1 MAQRPSL
8 NKPWRILMTKGMYAQ
23 LHTHLFPGDRDEHGA
38 VILAGLAETE
48 HDVRLL
54 VRELHLAK
62 DGCDYV
68 QGKRGYRMLRAEF
81 ITGQVM
87 KARDERL
94 VYLAVHNHGG
104 TDRVAFS
111 SDDLRSHERG
121 YPALLQ
127 ITRGGPVGALVFAKN
142 AVAGDIWLSDR
153 SRVSLAG
160 ATIIGPRRQLLEPRR
175 LPPSLQQPDP
185 RYDRQVRLFGD
196 RGQKILGKAKVAI
209 VGLGGVGSLLA
220 EYLGRLGVG
229 HFVLIDPDRV
239 ESTNLPR
246 LVGATRWD
254 AAPRI
259 FEATSAG
266 WIKAVGRLLAR
277 SKVHLARRNIR
288 RANPDASVKTLA
300 TDFVESNVPDHLT
313 DCDYIFLAA
322 DTMRARLLFN
332 AIVHQYLIPGVQI
345 GAKVISDNTGAVC
358 DVYAVA
364 RPVAPGSGC
373 LWCNGL
379 INSSKLQEESLSD
392 EERRAQQYVDE
403 PEIVAPSVIT
413 LNALAAAQA
422 ANDFMF
428 YMIGLAAED
437 TTLDYMRFRPSRREV
452 WWDEPR
458 SDIDCVDCGRSERSR
473 FARGDGQR
481 LPVKYRRAA

>member
-1 MAQRPSL
+1 MAQQPPL
-8 NKPWRILMTKGMYAQ
+8 NKPWRILMTRGMYAR
-23 LHTHLFPGDRDEHGA
+23 LHAHLFPGDGDEHGA
-38 VILAGLAETE
+38 IILAGLAETE
-48 HDVRLL
+48 RDVRLFA
-54 VRELHLAK
+54 RELHLAE
-62 DGCDYV
+62 DGRDYV
-68 QGKRGYRMLRAEF
+68 PGKRGYRMLRAEC

-94 VYLAVHNHGG
+94 VYFAVHNHGG
-104 TDRVAFS
+104 TDQVAFS

-127 ITRGGPVGALVFAKN
+127 ITRGGPIGALVFAKN

-160 ATIIGPRRQLLEPRR
+160 ATIIGPRRQLLEPGR
-175 LPPSLQQPDP
+175 LPPSLRQSDP
-185 RYDRQVRLFGD
+185 RYDRQVRLFGN

-220 EYLGRLGVG
+220 EYLGRLGVE
-229 HFVLIDPDRV
+229 HFVLVDPDHV

-254 AAPRI
+254 AAPRM
-259 FEATSAG
+259 FEATSVG
-266 WIKAVGRLLAR
+266 WLKAVGRLLAR
-277 SKVHLARRNIR
+277 RKVHLAKRNIG
-288 RANPDASVKTLA
+288 RANPDAFVKTLT
-300 TDFVESNVPDHLT
+300 TDFVESNVPGHLT

-345 GAKVISDNTGAVC
+345 GAKVISDNVGAVR

-364 RPVAPGSGC
+364 RPVTPESGC
-373 LWCNGL
+373 LWCNRF
-379 INSSKLQEESLSD
+379 INPIKLQEESQTD
-392 EERRAQQYVDE
+392 EERRAQRYVDD
-403 PEIVAPSVIT
+403 PEVVAPSVIT

-428 YMIGLAAED
+428 HMTGLAAED
-437 TTLDYMRFRPSRREV
+437 ATPDYMRFRPSRREV

-458 SDIDCVDCGRSERSR
+458 SSPDCIDCGQSERSR
-473 FARGDGQR
+473 FARGNGQR
-481 LPVKYRRAA
+481 LPVKYRRVA

>member
-1 MAQRPSL
+1 MAQQPSL
-8 NKPWRILMTKGMYAQ
+8 NKPWRILMTKRMYAQ
-23 LHTHLFPGDRDEHGA
+23 LHAHLFPGDGDEHGA
-38 VILAGLAETE
+38 VILAGLAETKC
-48 HDVRLL
+48 DVRLL
-54 VRELHLAK
+54 ARELHFAV
-62 DGCDYV
+62 DGRDYV

-104 TDRVAFS
+104 TDQVAFS

-127 ITRGGPVGALVFAKN
+127 ITRGGPIGALVFAKN

-153 SRVSLAG
+153 NRVSLAG
-160 ATIIGPRRQLLEPRR
+160 ATIIGPYRQLLEPRR
-175 LPPSLQQPDP
+175 LPSSLQQSDP

-229 HFVLIDPDRV
+229 HFVLVDPDRV
-239 ESTNLPR
+239 EFTNLPR
-246 LVGATRWD
+246 LVGTTRWD
-254 AAPRI
+254 ATPRI
-259 FEATSAG
+259 FEAASVG
-266 WIKAVGRLLAR
+266 WFKAVGRLLAR
-277 SKVHLARRNIR
+277 RKVHLAKRNIR

-300 TDFVESNVPDHLT
+300 TDFMEPNVPEHLT
-313 DCDYIFLAA
+313 DCDYLFLAA

-345 GAKVISDNTGAVC
+345 GAKVRSDNTGAVC
-358 DVYAVA
+358 DVYAVT
-364 RPVAPGSGC
+364 RPITPESGC

-379 INSSKLQEESLSD
+379 INSTKLQEESLSD
-392 EERRAQQYVDE
+392 EERRAQRYVDE

-413 LNALAAAQA
+413 LNALASAQA

-428 YMIGLAAED
+428 YMTGLAAD
-437 TTLDYMRFRPSRREV
+437 DATPDYMRFRPSRREV
-452 WWDEPR
+452 CWDKPR
-458 SDIDCVDCGRSERSR
+458 SDTDCVECGQSELGR
-473 FARGDGQR
+473 FARGDGLR
-481 LPVKYRRAA
+481 LPVKHRQAA

>member
-1 MAQRPSL
+1 MAQQPSL
-8 NKPWRILMTKGMYAQ
+8 NKPWRMLMTSGMYAR
-23 LHTHLFPGDRDEHGA
+23 LHAHLFPGDGDEHGA
-38 VILAGLAETE
+38 VILTGLSETE

-54 VRELHLAK
+54 ARELHLAK

-127 ITRGGPVGALVFAKN
+127 ITRGGPIGALVFARN
-142 AVAGDIWLSDR
+142 AIAGDIWLSDR
-153 SRVSLAG
+153 SRITLAG

-185 RYDRQVRLFGD
+185 CYDRQVRLFGD

-259 FEATSAG
+259 FEAASVG
-266 WIKAVGRLLAR
+266 WIKAVGGLLAR
-277 SKVHLARRNIR
+277 RKVHLAKRNIR

-300 TDFVESNVPDHLT
+300 MDFVESNVPDHLT

-345 GAKVISDNTGAVC
+345 GAKVISDNTGVVS

-364 RPVAPGSGC
+364 RPVTPESGC
-373 LWCNGL
+373 LWCNGF
-379 INSSKLQEESLSD
+379 INPAKLQEESQTD
-392 EERRAQQYVDE
+392 EERRAQRYVDD

-428 YMIGLAAED
+428 HMTGLSAENA
-437 TTLDYMRFRPSRREV
+437 TPGYMRFQPSRREV

-458 SDIDCVDCGRSERSR
+458 SSPDCIDCGQSERSR
-473 FARGDGQR
+473 FARGDRQR